1 MDSPIVSENQ
11 IAGFITKELVPH
23 IDSLYPTTK
32 KRAIAG
38 LSMGGHGALLLGFR
52 NKNLFQSMASIS
64 GVLDIRMHK
73 NNWKIKNLLG
83 ELTPENQKI
92 WDDNSVLELINK
104 KWPATSPRQIIVVT
118 GNKDKL
124 VLEENRSAQK
134 SFQKRGFSMEYI
146 EADGIHNW
154 NFWQKHIPETLSKQ
168 ADFLNTL

>member
-1 MDSPIVSENQ
+1 
-11 IAGFITKELVPH
+11 
-23 IDSLYPTTK
+23 
-32 KRAIAG
+32 
-38 LSMGGHGALLLGFR
+38 
-52 NKNLFQSMASIS
+52 MASIS

-83 ELTPENQKI
+83 EPTPENQKI

-134 SFQKRGFSMEYI
+134 SFQKRGFSTEYI

-154 NFWQKHIPETLSKQ
+154 NFWQKHITETLSKQ